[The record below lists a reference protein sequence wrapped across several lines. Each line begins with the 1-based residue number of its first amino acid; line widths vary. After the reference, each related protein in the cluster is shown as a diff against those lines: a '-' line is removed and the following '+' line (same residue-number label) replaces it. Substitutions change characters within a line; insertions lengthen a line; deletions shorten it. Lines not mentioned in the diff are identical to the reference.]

1 MALIVVKENQT
12 VRGVKMSEQLTNIIK
27 ILLVTFILLFTWN
40 EAFGKTTTVEILVNG
55 EPSIFPIVSI
65 TEEPHAVKVKITD
78 NETGEIVEGEIV
90 TPQTEG
96 EEEPDCE

>member
-1 MALIVVKENQT
+1 MELIVVKENQT
-12 VRGVKMSEQLTNIIK
+12 VRGVKMLSNIFK
-27 ILLVTFILLFTWN
+27 ILFVTFVLLFEWN
-40 EAFGKTTTVEILVNG
+40 MAFGKTTTVEILVNG

-78 NETGEIVEGEIV
+78 NETGKIVEGEV
-90 TPQTEG
+90 STEET

>member
-27 ILLVTFILLFTWN
+27 ILLVTFILLFAWN

-78 NETGEIVEGEIV
+78 NETGKIIEGEV
-90 TPQTEG
+90 STEET

>member
-1 MALIVVKENQT
+1 MELIVVKENQT
-12 VRGVKMSEQLTNIIK
+12 VRGVKMLSNIFK
-27 ILLVTFILLFTWN
+27 ILFVTFVLLFAWN
-40 EAFGKTTTVEILVNG
+40 MAFGKTTTVEILVNG

-78 NETGEIVEGEIV
+78 NETGKIVEGEV
-90 TPQTEG
+90 STEET